1 MGSFLEKIAKRI
13 ANAKGGHSAVVD
25 GLTMTGDTP
34 NAVVINP
41 DIQMRTE
48 GFKSFLDRGELL
60 NEKQNMEGNI
70 GSEKKGIRHLTN
82 YVLPYMSDENRQQ
95 VARKFTQHISSGK
108 IKSGNGSNY
117 NPDQN
122 TNTHTLAS
130 DTNGHKAGTPVRV
143 IGARHDNEGKIF
155 VQTAMH
161 GEVQMSKLNKP
172 EELKKP
178 NITQGGF
185 TVEDKLAK
193 NLGGTAAGSTGTAHD
208 FSYRGEEGGIRGK
221 ARKIETDQPYLRG
234 EAKQNKANMGVS
246 SLKFDKDKKKWDF
259 TNEHLRDTFAK
270 ATHPDSG
277 LPVLEHL
284 NKFHSNGVIP
294 NGFTASAAPGTVRSY
309 LRGINANSLH
319 LHRTE
324 SAGKR
329 KEAIDHGTT
338 YSIGD
343 DNTFKGKTKMSHLAN
358 EDLDKLDG
366 KLTVESTTTGSTRAA
381 HKPSFKH
388 FKEYA
393 DNSVTNPDQHVDLTR
408 EDHAK
413 EVRTRLDDH
422 IAGRITAAKASRN
435 TPSPA
440 PAASE
445 NKPAASSSEPERHH
459 TLFWGRA
466 NPPHAGHE
474 KAYNV
479 VKKVA
484 RQNGGTSSI
493 VLSRT
498 HDNKKNP
505 LTPEQKEKHAKR
517 AFPDVNT
524 SVADPEHNGLLQQ
537 LSKLHEQGVT
547 HLHMVAGSDQHKKY
561 SDLINRYNGVK
572 GAHGYYNFKNVTM
585 HSAGERDPDSEGT
598 AGVSA
603 TTQRMHASAGRN
615 KEFAKNAPST
625 MKPGHVKELYND
637 VRSGMSGPS
646 ATAKKIIK
654 RAK

>member
-34 NAVVINP
+34 NAIVINP

-70 GSEKKGIRHLTN
+70 GSEKKGIRHLNN
-82 YVLPYMSDENRQQ
+82 YVLPYMSHENRQQ
-95 VARKFTQHISSGK
+95 VASNFKQHISPGK

-117 NPDQN
+117 NPDKN
-122 TNTHTLAS
+122 KTTHTLAS
-130 DTNGHKAGTPVRV
+130 EVNDHKAGTPVRV
-143 IGARHDNEGKIF
+143 IGARHDNEGRIHI
-155 VQTAMH
+155 QTADH
-161 GEVQMSKLNKP
+161 GEIQMSKLNKP

-185 TVEDKLAK
+185 NVESKIAQ
-193 NLGGTAAGSTGTAHD
+193 NLGGIAAGSTGTAHD

-234 EAKQNKANMGVS
+234 ESKQNKANMGVS
-246 SLKFDKDKKKWDF
+246 SLKFDKNKKKWDF

-277 LPVLEHL
+277 LSVLNHL

-309 LRGINANSLH
+309 LHGINANSLH

-329 KEAIDHGTT
+329 KEAVDHGTT

-435 TPSPA
+435 TPSTVTKTA
-440 PAASE
+440 PTKWAEETEGPS
-445 NKPAASSSEPERHH
+445 RHH
-459 TLFWGRA
+459 TLFWGRV

-474 KAYNV
+474 QAYNT
-479 VKKVA
+479 VKKVS
-484 RQNGGTSSI
+484 RQNGGTSSM

-498 HDNKKNP
+498 QDNKKNP
-505 LTPEQKEKHAKR
+505 LSPEQKEKHAKR
-517 AFPDVNT
+517 AFPDVST
-524 SVADPEHNGLLQQ
+524 SVADESHPTILHQI
-537 LSKLHEQGVT
+537 SKLHERGVT
-547 HLHMVAGSDQHKKY
+547 DLHLVAGSDRHKEYNK
-561 SDLINRYNGVK
+561 LINDYNGVK

-603 TTQRMHASAGRN
+603 TTQRMHAAAGRH

-625 MKPGHVKELYND
+625 MKPGHVMELYND
-637 VRSGMSGPS
+637 VRANMSGPS
-646 ATAKKIIK
+646 ATAKKIMK
-654 RAK
+654 KAK